1 VGRWARAEETGREEC
16 TLYETKEKIGA
27 VLFNFYFLPW
37 IKIIWVT
44 GVNRPDGWMVN
55 RPDGCPS
62 AKRTVFSQDKRRISD
77 V

>member
-44 GVNRPDGWMVN
+44 GVNRPDG
-55 RPDGCPS
+55 CPP